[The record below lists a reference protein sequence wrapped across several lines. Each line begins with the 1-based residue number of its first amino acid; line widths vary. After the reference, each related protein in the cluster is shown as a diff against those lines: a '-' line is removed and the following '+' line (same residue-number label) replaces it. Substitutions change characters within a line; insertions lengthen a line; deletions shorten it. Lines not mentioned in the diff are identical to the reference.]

1 MSRQASKPRYSVEC
15 WNRSNTIKQRL
26 ICFAYAGAGTVVF
39 QSWAMALQQEV
50 EVCAVRL
57 PGRER
62 LIGEAPFQRLAPLIE
77 WAVEVLGSR
86 LTLPYALFGH
96 SFGALIAFEFAREL
110 RRRGLPAPQSLLV
123 SGYGA
128 PQLPRRES
136 PIAGLSDAEFMA
148 RIEEIEGT
156 VTEVFAHPELR
167 ELILPALRA
176 DFSVLENYRYIPEA
190 PFEFPLCAYSGAEDP
205 LVPAGDLALWAELTR
220 ANFSRRVFPGNHN
233 YLEIQ
238 REALLSEISDQLTS
252 TACHSR

>member
-1 MSRQASKPRYSVEC
+1 MSMQASNLRHCVEC
-15 WNRSNTIKQRL
+15 WSRGNTIKQRL
-26 ICFAYAGAGTVVF
+26 ICFAYAGAGTVAF
-39 QSWAMALQQEV
+39 QSWAMALQAEV

-62 LIGEAPFQRLAPLIE
+62 LIREAPFQRLAPLIE

-86 LTLPYALFGH
+86 LTLPYVLFGH

-123 SGYGA
+123 SGHGA
-128 PQLPRRES
+128 PQLPRREP
-136 PIAGLSDAEFMA
+136 PIAGLSDAEFIA

-176 DFSVLENYRYIPEA
+176 DFSVLENYTFLPEA
-190 PFEFPLCAYSGAEDP
+190 PFEFPLRAYSGAQDP
-205 LVPAGDLALWAELTR
+205 LVPTKDLALWAGLTR
-220 ANFSRRVFPGNHN
+220 ASFSTRVFPGNHN
-233 YLEIQ
+233 YLEVQ
-238 REALLSEISDQLTS
+238 REALLGEISDELASVARPSQ
-252 TACHSR
+252 